1 MISPGDAQPC
11 GIQYRSEV
19 PADHSCAPIARLP
32 GQKKVPVP
40 HRFFQTWKNHS
51 LPDNFARWSAT
62 WRQLHPDWEYELWDD
77 AQNRAFIA
85 EHYPW
90 FLRFYDAYP
99 AEIYRADAVRYFY
112 LFHFGG
118 VYVDLDFECKKPI
131 TPLLEQGGVVLGRML
146 LNPHPEGIPNAFMAS
161 PPRASFWQVVAF
173 CLMNTP
179 PTANRPEA
187 RTGPALL
194 RTALRE
200 YKQPAARRRITRQL
214 EAFMGPADEV
224 ALELRP
230 PCELYPLDWTTG
242 VYTQVP
248 CNYAVTYWTHSW

>member
-1 MISPGDAQPC
+1 MASDVQPR
-11 GIQYRSEV
+11 GIEYRSEV
-19 PADHSCAPIARLP
+19 PLSHACAPIAHVP
-32 GQKKVPVP
+32 GQKSVPVP
-40 HRFFQTWKNHS
+40 QRFFQTWKSHS

-62 WRQLHPDWEYELWDD
+62 WRELHPDWEYELWDD

-131 TPLLEQGGVVLGRML
+131 TPLLERGGVVLGRML
-146 LNPHPEGIPNAFMAS
+146 LTPHPDAIPNAFMAS

-173 CLMNTP
+173 CLMNAP
-179 PTANRPEA
+179 PTADRPEA
-187 RTGPALL
+187 KTGPALL
-194 RTALRE
+194 RTALLQ
-200 YKQPAARRRITRQL
+200 YQNPATRRRITRQL
-214 EAFMGPADEV
+214 SSFMGPADEV
-224 ALELRP
+224 DLTLRS

-248 CNYAVTYWTHSW
+248 CSYAVTYWTHSW